1 MPEKVLEFIAD
12 IYIEDKTR
20 IKLGKEKYIE
30 MNIQNGIR
38 QGCTASTVLFKLITY
53 KIFEELEHKCK
64 GIIYGRRN
72 VMCLFFAD
80 DGLLISNNLDEAKHQ
95 IKILNS
101 VAKKY
106 GLEINRDKSKCLIYN
121 MESKPRETEEIEV
134 VQKIKYLGLII
145 QDKKDILDKQRE
157 RIVGQIRKLGNMSY
171 SIIMK
176 SGHRVLI
183 GKTYWKSIVLPS
195 ALCGAELITL
205 RELDIAEIR
214 KWCLL
219 KNSECPIICMHSSI
233 ARRNWNWKHES
244 KNWKNEDTV
253 FENN

>member
-1 MPEKVLEFIAD
+1 
-12 IYIEDKTR
+12 
-20 IKLGKEKYIE
+20 
-30 MNIQNGIR
+30 
-38 QGCTASTVLFKLITY
+38 
-53 KIFEELEHKCK
+53 
-64 GIIYGRRN
+64 
-72 VMCLFFAD
+72 
-80 DGLLISNNLDEAKHQ
+80 
-95 IKILNS
+95 
-101 VAKKY
+101 
-106 GLEINRDKSKCLIYN
+106 